1 IATVPTQP
9 SGENTATPIRIRMS
23 TNGSKRSAPMIRRF
37 IRPLRAANAKLLSMG
52 TTHTIRR
59 FDGSRTASPARRRKL
74 TTGFCPWDGT
84 VDPMAPLRDLGLSE
98 YEARVYRALLDTGPT
113 TAKELSRA
121 SEVPM
126 GRIYDVLSSTETRGL
141 VRSQAAG
148 RPKKYVAVEPET
160 ALARLLDDRRREL
173 DAKADQYETV
183 VDELTA
189 ELDAA
194 DPPDERFWT
203 AAMGPEDTV
212 DLLVERIAAAEE
224 SVVMVASTLSAH
236 FDVDAV
242 GTRVATELDDALD
255 RGVSVSLLM
264 RPELVDALPE
274 TVGERYASVLSPDNR
289 FETRTSERVERTVT
303 IVDGTETCIEVP
315 HPLDST
321 DI

>member
-1 IATVPTQP
+1 MAT
-9 SGENTATPIRIRMS
+9 
-23 TNGSKRSAPMIRRF
+23 
-37 IRPLRAANAKLLSMG
+37 
-52 TTHTIRR
+52 
-59 FDGSRTASPARRRKL
+59 
-74 TTGFCPWDGT
+74 
-84 VDPMAPLRDLGLSE
+84 LRDLGLSE

-321 DI
+321 DIFAMIDLKDTTFAGELMAEFEPRWEDADPLELG